1 MHIGICDDQQAAR
14 ELAKYRIKKMY
25 PDETITCYKSGEEL
39 LLEKDLPDILF
50 LDICMPGIN
59 GMETAKRLRARDKNI
74 IIIFITAV
82 EDYVFQAFDVGA
94 FHYLVKPFTEEKFIE
109 ILHNSAEQ
117 FIYQKK
123 LNRAYI
129 KKEVPD
135 IIITSKGK
143 HITVKPGDIVY
154 AEVFNRKV
162 IIHTLD
168 SDIEYYG
175 KMKELEA
182 KAGEGFYRPHRSYLV
197 NFKYI
202 KKYNAQV
209 IYLEKGQA
217 LMAKQNYHGFVKQ
230 YLRYNQMKGKQ

>member
-1 MHIGICDDQQAAR
+1 MHIGICDDQQATR

-25 PDETITCYKSGEEL
+25 PDETITCYKTGEEL

-50 LDICMPGIN
+50 LDICMPGID
-59 GMETAKRLRARDKNI
+59 GMETAKKLRARDKNI

-154 AEVFNRKV
+154 AEVFNRK
-162 IIHTLD
+162 IILHTMD
-168 SDIEYYG
+168 ADIEYYG
-175 KMKELEA
+175 KMKELEEQT
-182 KAGEGFYRPHRSYLV
+182 GDDFYRSHRAYLV
-197 NFKYI
+197 NFHYI
-202 KKYNAQV
+202 KKYNAAK

-217 LMAKQNYHGFVKQ
+217 LMAKKNYPDFVKC
-230 YLRYNQMKGKQ
+230 YLRYNQRKGR

>member
-1 MHIGICDDQQAAR
+1 
-14 ELAKYRIKKMY
+14 
-25 PDETITCYKSGEEL
+25 
-39 LLEKDLPDILF
+39 
-50 LDICMPGIN
+50 MPGIN

-109 ILHNSAEQ
+109 VLRNSAEQ
-117 FIYQKK
+117 FVYQKR
-123 LNRAYI
+123 LGSIYVE
-129 KKEVPD
+129 KETPD

-197 NFKYI
+197 NFRYI
-202 KKYNAQV
+202 KKYDAQV

-230 YLRYNQMKGKQ
+230 YLRYNQRKGKP

>member
-50 LDICMPGIN
+50 LDICMPGID
-59 GMETAKRLRARDKNI
+59 GMETAKKLRARDKNI

-175 KMKELEA
+175 KMKELEE
-182 KAGEGFYRPHRSYLV
+182 KAGVEFYRTNRSFLV
-197 NFKYI
+197 NFEYIRKYDT
-202 KKYNAQV
+202 ATV
-209 IYLEKGQA
+209 YLEKGRA
-217 LMAKQNYHGFVKQ
+217 LMANNIIRG
-230 YLRYNQMKGKQ
+230 L